1 MKCRIES
8 IHLSNRQIDGLSMKS
23 RPFHQTADTDGSRG
37 FPYVTRVPLSA
48 VSAHEGL
55 RITQRATQYRDKDV
69 VFAHWAN
76 GHGVIRHEDQTQV
89 RIYDLIQSLVVEGR
103 IGSRDEALGILI
115 AADQIANAAMWL
127 VVHMAYAQNV
137 YVDGRDMNAED
148 FKAVPEGHVGGSL
161 NMAIAY
167 VGYLAANTLS
177 GITRSWLMGQGHCVA
192 AIDATNLLVGNV
204 SEAHAGRY
212 SLTQTGLSRFARDF
226 YSYTVRPDGNP
237 ESPLGSHVNAHT
249 AGGLMEGGYLGFAEL
264 QYVHMPL
271 PGERLVAFLSD
282 GAFEEQRGG
291 DWAPRWWR
299 AEDCGLVAPF
309 MIANGRRI
317 EQRSG
322 IAQDGGIGWLKQHLR
337 LNGFD
342 PIEIDGRDPAAY
354 AWAIIEMEA
363 RLQACAAAIKFGRA
377 TYPVPLHYTIAE
389 VPKGF
394 GFPGAAT
401 NYAHNL
407 PLGSNPATHEEAR
420 NAFNQGARR
429 LWTPLSAIKCA
440 VRALNLHSLQGRPL
454 EKDHPLA
461 ARNVAAPVLPSPYW
475 KTPESDTEWSPMD
488 GIDEYF
494 AAVVKANPTLRVRV
508 GNPDEL
514 RSNRMGRSL
523 DLLKHRATDPELG
536 IAEAMGGSVITALN
550 EEAVVS
556 AALANKGGINL
567 TVSYEAFAVKMLGA
581 IRQELIFARHL
592 AEAGRPPGWLSV
604 PVVVTSHTWENGKN
618 EQSHQDP
625 TFCEALLGE
634 MSDFSRVLFP
644 ADWNS
649 AIAGLRATYNQ
660 RGQIWTLV
668 VPKRP
673 QPMAFTAV
681 QSQELLDAGAVRVRG
696 NGDAKE
702 SVLLVAIGA
711 YQLAEALRASDR
723 LTAKG
728 ILHAV
733 IYMIEPG
740 RFRVQRDSREAGH
753 LVAKVIHQRLFPAS
767 AQVRI
772 FLAHTRPE
780 PMLGLLRPLDT
791 GIKTTRVLGYLN
803 RGGTLDVA
811 GMLFANRCTWA
822 HAVAAVATA
831 LDKNIS
837 DLLAPKEI
845 AAVNGTG
852 DPKYILDQIA

>member
-1 MKCRIES
+1 MKAE
-8 IHLSNRQIDGLSMKS
+8 L
-23 RPFHQTADTDGSRG
+23 FHHATDTDGLRG
-37 FPYVTRVPLSA
+37 FPYSTRAPLPA
-48 VSAHEGL
+48 TAAHEAH
-55 RITQRATQYRDKDV
+55 RIAQRAAKYRENNA
-69 VFAHWAN
+69 VFAQWAK
-76 GHGVIRHEDQTQV
+76 GYGVIRHEDQTQV
-89 RIYDLIQSLVVEGR
+89 RIYELIESLLVEHCIDSQG
-103 IGSRDEALGILI
+103 DALSILA
-115 AADQIANAAMWL
+115 AADRIASATMWL
-127 VVHMAYAQNV
+127 VVHMAYARYV
-137 YVDGRDMNAED
+137 YADGREMAAED

-167 VGYLAANTLS
+167 AGYLAANALS

-192 AIDATNLLVGNV
+192 AIDAANLLVGNV
-204 SEAHAGRY
+204 SPAHADRY
-212 SLTQTGLSRFARDF
+212 DLTHTGLNRFARDF
-226 YSYTVRPDGNP
+226 YSYAIRPDGYP

-282 GAFEEQRGG
+282 GAFEEQRGS

-299 AEDCGLVAPF
+299 AEDCGLVAPI

-322 IAQDGGIGWLKQHLR
+322 IAQDGGLAWLKQHLR

-354 AWAIIEMEA
+354 AWAIIEMET
-363 RLQACAAAIKFGRA
+363 RLEACTAAIRAGRA
-377 TYPVPLHYTIAE
+377 AYPVPLHYAVAD

-394 GFPGAAT
+394 GFPGAGT
-401 NYAHNL
+401 NHAHNL
-407 PLGSNPATHEEAR
+407 PLGANPATHADAR
-420 NAFNQGARR
+420 HSFIQGARG
-429 LWTPLSAIKCA
+429 LWVPLREIE
-440 VRALNLHSLQGRPL
+440 RAARSLNTHVLQGRPL
-454 EKDHPLA
+454 ERDHPLA
-461 ARNVAAPVLPSPYW
+461 ARHVAPPVLPDPPW
-475 KTPESDTEWSPMD
+475 KNPASASYCSPMD

-494 AAVVKANPTLRVRV
+494 AAIVNANPTLRVRV

-514 RSNRMGRSL
+514 RSNRMARTL
-523 DLLKHRATDPELG
+523 DLLKHRATDPEPG
-536 IAEAMGGSVITALN
+536 IAEATGGSVVTALN

-556 AALANKGGINL
+556 AALANKGGLNL

-592 AEAGRPPGWLSV
+592 AEAGRPPGGLSV

-649 AIAGLRATYNQ
+649 AIAALRATYNQ

-673 QPMAFTAV
+673 QPVAFTSA
-681 QSQELLDAGAVRVRG
+681 QSQALLDVGAVRVRG
-696 NGDAKE
+696 TGDAKE
-702 SVLLVAIGA
+702 SVLLAAIGA

-723 LTAKG
+723 LVAKG
-728 ILHAV
+728 IAHTV
-733 IYMIEPG
+733 VYMIEPG
-740 RFRVQRDSREAGH
+740 RFREPRDTREAGH
-753 LVAKVIHQRLFPAS
+753 LTAQETHLRLFPAS
-767 AQVRI
+767 AQVRV
-772 FLAHTRPE
+772 FLTHTRPE
-780 PMLGLLRPLDT
+780 PMLGLLRRLDN
-791 GIKTTRVLGYLN
+791 GVKTTRALGYLN

-822 HAVAAVATA
+822 HTVAAVATA
-831 LDKNIS
+831 LDKNIG
-837 DLLAPKEI
+837 DLLAPTEL

-852 DPKYILDQIA
+852 DPRAILDQIA